1 MTDCDLPRATV
12 DQWNRQGV
20 WRRDRA
26 LHEKYRGKVGVEDV
40 EDVACPHPPIALGGY
55 QENMWA
61 SLATMTLST

>member
-1 MTDCDLPRATV
+1 MSDNDLPRATV

-40 EDVACPHPPIALGGY
+40 EDIACWVDTRRTRGPV
-55 QENMWA
+55 
-61 SLATMTLST
+61 